1 MPMDPMAMSRAF
13 ELKML
18 KFRPYGSHDM
28 SGVVTI
34 DFIVQSLCATM
45 FENIHY
51 KSMVGLLDFPSV
63 ALVGQCIPLHAI
75 SYAYGSH
82 GDA

>member
-1 MPMDPMAMSRAF
+1 
-13 ELKML
+13 
-18 KFRPYGSHDM
+18 
-28 SGVVTI
+28 
-34 DFIVQSLCATM
+34 M

-51 KSMVGLLDFPSV
+51 KSMVGLLDFLSV
-63 ALVGQCIPLHAI
+63 ALVGQCIALSAI